1 MFDLKITIVQFDQI
15 WENIPANYARID
27 DLLLNL
33 PATDVIVLPE
43 MFHTGFSMNTKLAND
58 WNQNE
63 ALARLKNWSK
73 KLNAAIYTSFMVE
86 ENEQFYNRG
95 VFVEPSS
102 KVWQYDKRRS
112 FGLGGEDKV
121 FTEGTSET
129 IVEFKGWKFN
139 LQICYDLRFPE
150 LIRNRIDETSGQ
162 PAYDVLLYVANW
174 PSKRAFH
181 WKTLLQA
188 RAIENQCYTVGVNRI
203 GIDGN
208 NLLYSGSSAIYNGL
222 GETLVELNDQ
232 ETVQTVTLSKA
243 EIQNLRIQ
251 LPFLKDRK

>member
-1 MFDLKITIVQFDQI
+1 MYDLRITLVQFDQI
-15 WENIPANYARID
+15 WEDISANYAAIER
-27 DLLLNL
+27 LLQNL
-33 PATDVIVLPE
+33 PETDVIILPE
-43 MFHTGFSMNTKLAND
+43 MFHTGFSMNTNLAEEWTKND
-58 WNQNE
+58 
-63 ALARLKNWSK
+63 ALSVLRNWAI
-73 KLNAAIYTSFMVE
+73 KLNAAIYTSFMVR
-86 ENEQFYNRG
+86 ENQHFFNRG

-102 KVWQYDKRRS
+102 KISHYDKRRS

-121 FTEGTSET
+121 FTEGIHET

-150 LIRNRIDETSGQ
+150 LIRNRISTTE

-188 RAIENQCYTVGVNRI
+188 RAIENQCYTIGVNRI

-208 NLLYSGSSAIYNGL
+208 DLGYSGSSAIYNGL

-232 ETVQTVTLSKA
+232 ESVQTVTLSKSD
-243 EIQNLRIQ
+243 IQNLRIQ